1 MALLRTAKLAGQ
13 WYEKDPRR
21 LAAQIDEWTGRADAS
36 SGAPPV
42 FLLVPHAGHMW
53 SGAVAGRGFGALKG
67 ADLRRIVLLAP
78 SHYVA
83 FPGIAL
89 PPNEMELLE
98 TPIGDLEVDP
108 SWCRQ
113 LEAATDLFVRRRDAV
128 DMEHALEVELPFL
141 ARLFP
146 RVPVVPLVCGQMDR
160 TSAKQAGL
168 ALGDLMEDG
177 TVLVVSSDLT
187 HYGADYG
194 FEPFG
199 PGGPSV
205 WRKVEAMDRGGLAR
219 ILEGDAEGLFDYIG
233 KTGWTACGAL
243 PASVA
248 LWALDVDVEG
258 EVLDYTSSSAI
269 SGDDLRSVSYG
280 AVLLRSEQPLVPKAL
295 RTALRHLAADAI
307 REAVGLSASLSPR
320 PDHPGLGLRRGAFVT
335 LTKAGELRGCIGHP
349 SSDLPLGDVI
359 RKVARDAAVADPR
372 FPPVTA
378 EELPDIA
385 VEISVL
391 SPPRKVA
398 SLSEVRVPHHGLLI
412 RGQRGAGLLLPQVA
426 EEYGLDRDAFFAM
439 TLRKAGLAPDTPP
452 DAVEIYV
459 FAATVF

>member
-13 WYEKDPRR
+13 WYERDPRR
-21 LAAQIDEWTGRADAS
+21 LAAQIDAWTGRGEPSA
-36 SGAPPV
+36 GPPPV

-53 SGAVAGRGFGALKG
+53 SGAVAGRGFGALRG
-67 ADLRRIVLLAP
+67 ADIRRIVLLGP

-89 PPNEMELLE
+89 PPAEMELLE
-98 TPIGDLEVDP
+98 TPLGDLRIDRA
-108 SWCRQ
+108 WCRE
-113 LEAATDLFVRRRDAV
+113 LEDSAGLFARRRDAI

-146 RVPVVPLVCGQMDR
+146 RAPVVPLVCGQLDR
-160 TSAKQAGL
+160 ASAKEAGR
-168 ALGDLMEDG
+168 ALGDLLEDG

-199 PGGPSV
+199 PGSPAV
-205 WRKVEAMDRGGLAR
+205 MRRVEAMDRGGIAS
-219 ILEGDAEGLFDYIG
+219 ILEGDAEGLLDYIDE
-233 KTGWTACGAL
+233 TGWTACGAL
-243 PASVA
+243 PAAVA
-248 LWALDVDVEG
+248 LWAVDVDVQG
-258 EVLDYTSSSAI
+258 ELLDYTSSSAI
-269 SGDDLRSVSYG
+269 SGDVTRSVSYG
-280 AVLLRSEQPLVPKAL
+280 AILLRSEQPLVPKAL
-295 RTALRHLAADAI
+295 RAALRTLAADAI
-307 REAVGLSASLSPR
+307 REAVGLPPSSEPP
-320 PDHPGLGLRRGAFVT
+320 PDHPGLMRRRGAFVT
-335 LTKAGELRGCIGHP
+335 LTEDGELRGCIGHP
-349 SSDLPLGDVI
+349 TSDLPLGEVV

-372 FPPVTA
+372 FPPLTA
-378 EELPDIA
+378 DELPRIA

-391 SPPRKVA
+391 SPPRRVKG
-398 SLSEVRVPHHGLLI
+398 LSEVRVPHHGLLI
-412 RGQRGAGLLLPQVA
+412 RGRHGAGLLLPQVA
-426 EEYGLDRDAFFAM
+426 EEYALDREAFFAM